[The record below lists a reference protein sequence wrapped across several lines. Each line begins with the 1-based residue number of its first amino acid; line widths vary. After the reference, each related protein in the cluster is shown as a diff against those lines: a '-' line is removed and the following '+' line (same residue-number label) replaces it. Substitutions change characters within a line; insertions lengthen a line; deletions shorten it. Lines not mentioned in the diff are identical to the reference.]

1 MLLGIGMTPM
11 GLLIVGLVALL
22 MFGKRLPEVM
32 RGLGKSVTEFKK
44 GINDNSDE
52 DNSSNSTKS

>member
-1 MLLGIGMTPM
+1 MLLGIGFTPM
-11 GLLIVGLVALL
+11 GMLIVGLVALL

-32 RGLGKSVTEFKK
+32 KSLGRSVTEFKK

-52 DNSSNSTKS
+52 DGPSKS

>member
-11 GLLIVGLVALL
+11 GLLIVGFVALL

-44 GINDNSDE
+44 GINDTSSEDE
-52 DNSSNSTKS
+52 PPKKS

>member
-52 DNSSNSTKS
+52 DKDGSSKS

>member
-44 GINDNSDE
+44 GINDTTSGDE
-52 DNSSNSTKS
+52 PPTKS

>member
-22 MFGKRLPEVM
+22 MFGNRLPEVM

-44 GINDNSDE
+44 GINDKSDE
-52 DNSSNSTKS
+52 DGQSKS

>member
-22 MFGKRLPEVM
+22 MFGKRLPEIM

-44 GINDNSDE
+44 GINETTSEDE
-52 DNSSNSTKS
+52 PPAKS

>member
-1 MLLGIGMTPM
+1 
-11 GLLIVGLVALL
+11 
-22 MFGKRLPEVM
+22 M

-52 DNSSNSTKS
+52 DSSSKS

>member
-52 DNSSNSTKS
+52 DNSSTSTKS

>member
-1 MLLGIGMTPM
+1 MLLGIGFTPM

-44 GINDNSDE
+44 GINDNSDM
-52 DNSSNSTKS
+52 DDPSKS

>member
-1 MLLGIGMTPM
+1 MLLGYGMTPM

-52 DNSSNSTKS
+52 DSSSKS

>member
-11 GLLIVGLVALL
+11 GMLVVGLVALL
-22 MFGKRLPEVM
+22 LFGKRLPEVM

-44 GINDNSDE
+44 GINDTSSEDE
-52 DNSSNSTKS
+52 PPKKS

>member
-52 DNSSNSTKS
+52 GGSSKS

>member
-22 MFGKRLPEVM
+22 MFGKRLPDVM
-32 RGLGKSVTEFKK
+32 KSLGRSVTEFKK
-44 GINDNSDE
+44 GINETTSE
-52 DNSSNSTKS
+52 DDPPAKS

>member
-44 GINDNSDE
+44 GINDTTSEDE
-52 DNSSNSTKS
+52 PPTKA

>member
-44 GINDNSDE
+44 GINDTTSE
-52 DNSSNSTKS
+52 DDPPAKS